1 MKKILLV
8 TLISSFILSCS
19 TESKSGVSVDN
30 NTINKPEYLSREE
43 IEQRLNLPEEI
54 SIEEAN
60 SSVLGPLTD
69 DNIRKDLKRLIGFA
83 APENTAEDAKT
94 RAVYNRLAQI
104 WTEMIQNQDDKE
116 KLITLDYERSVIWA
130 CVINNYVDWPEEMK
144 DFLFLL
150 DLGSME
156 RAIVYDKINE
166 QLDVD
171 FGIIRANVYEAKC
184 DNLKNK

>member
-1 MKKILLV
+1 MKKLV
-8 TLISSFILSCS
+8 IFLFAFVITACGGGDDSQA
-19 TESKSGVSVDN
+19 GPVVDDN
-30 NTINKPEYLSREE
+30 LTPEQE
-43 IEQRLNLPEEI
+43 IEQRLNLPEAI
-54 SIEEAN
+54 TIDEAN

-69 DNIRKDLKRLIGFA
+69 DNIRKDLKRMIGLA
-83 APENTAEDAKT
+83 APEDTPEAAKT

-116 KLITLDYERSVIWA
+116 KLIALDYERAVLWA
-130 CVINNYVDWPEEMK
+130 CVINNYVAWPEAMK

-150 DLGSME
+150 DRGSME

-171 FGIIRANVYEAKC
+171 FGIIPASVYQPAC
-184 DNLKNK
+184 DNL

>member
-1 MKKILLV
+1 MKKLFLLILFTPV
-8 TLISSFILSCS
+8 FLIGCGGESSSSVSDVS
-19 TESKSGVSVDN
+19 TVDQ
-30 NTINKPEYLSREE
+30 PDYLSKEE

-83 APENTAEDAKT
+83 APENTPEDAKT

-116 KLITLDYERSVIWA
+116 KLITLDYERAVIWA

-144 DFLFLL
+144 NFLSLIPN
-150 DLGSME
+150 GSME
-156 RAIVYDKINE
+156 RAIVYDKIT
-166 QLDVD
+166 
-171 FGIIRANVYEAKC
+171 F
-184 DNLKNK
+184 